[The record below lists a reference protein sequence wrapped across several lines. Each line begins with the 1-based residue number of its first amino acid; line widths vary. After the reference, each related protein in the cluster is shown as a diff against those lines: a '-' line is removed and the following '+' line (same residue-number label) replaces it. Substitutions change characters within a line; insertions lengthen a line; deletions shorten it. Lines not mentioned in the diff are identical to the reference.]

1 MILLRRPWI
10 FFAHYLGTPPAEPED
25 LLNVIAERAN
35 GARTLVRRTVGWRR
49 GREISQR
56 ASEVPALLRDKSRA
70 PGQFLVGALNT
81 YGPEESQSS
90 TVVRKVRVAVLSGD
104 RIPLTLT
111 LSHGERGQAAA
122 DSNIREVR
130 RPDTAL
136 SFADRQRSIL
146 PLPKGE
152 YVFSVVGT
160 SRCDVRAACSG
171 ATPWNA
177 SIAGIFVPPAT
188 TRAGRAQRAIPTNAL
203 NTYKGEGRG

>member
-49 GREISQR
+49 VREISQR

-90 TVVRKVRVAVLSGD
+90 TGPGKVRVAVLSGNP
-104 RIPLTLT
+104 IPLTLT
-111 LSHGERGQAAA
+111 LPRGSHGERGQAAA
-122 DSNIREVR
+122 DSNIRGVR

-171 ATPWNA
+171 ATSSNA
-177 SIAGIFVPPAT
+177 VSLGHSFRPLL
-188 TRAGRAQRAIPTNAL
+188 R
-203 NTYKGEGRG
+203 GRGRRSAPSLPMR